1 MNTTVV
7 TGDQVVKQLIPRI
20 TQRME
25 GLNFT
30 PKLATLMV
38 GDDPGI
44 RSYFRSIKKVAQKYG
59 IEVIELTWDV
69 TDTETVKHAIEQ
81 LNNDNDIGGILI
93 GEPLPKGIDRTVL
106 VETISPTKDVD
117 CMHPYNLGLLME
129 GRPRVLP
136 STVGSVWEI
145 LQFIGVPLTG
155 KRAVIIGRSLVVGKP
170 LAMLLLQKGID
181 ATVTVC
187 HSKTEQLTDITRE
200 ADILIVAVGKPHL
213 IGKEHVKR
221 GTIVIDVG
229 INVVAG
235 KLVGDVKFDEVR
247 PLASYITPVPGG
259 VGKVTTHYLMYNLVK
274 SYEHRR

>member
-7 TGDQVVKQLIPRI
+7 TGDQVVTQLVPRI
-20 TQRME
+20 TQCIER
-25 GLNFT
+25 LNFT

-38 GDDPGI
+38 GDNPSI

-69 TDTETVKHAIEQ
+69 TDTETVKHTIEQ
-81 LNNDNDIGGILI
+81 LNNDTDIGGILI
-93 GEPLPKGIDRTVL
+93 GEPLPKGIDRTAL

-117 CMHPYNLGLLME
+117 CMHPYNLGLLMA

-170 LAMLLLQKGID
+170 LAMLLLQKGVD

-187 HSKTEQLTDITRE
+187 HSKTEQLTEITRE
-200 ADILIVAVGKPHL
+200 ADILIVAAGKPHL

-235 KLVGDVKFDEVR
+235 KLVGDVKFDEVCQ
-247 PLASYITPVPGG
+247 LASYITPVPGG

>member
-38 GDDPGI
+38 GDNPGI

-59 IEVIELTWDV
+59 IEVIELTWDL
-69 TDTETVKHAIEQ
+69 TDTETVQHTIEQ

-93 GEPLPKGIDRTVL
+93 GEPLPKEIDRTAL

-117 CMHPYNLGLLME
+117 CMHPYNLGLLMA

-200 ADILIVAVGKPHL
+200 ADILIVAAGKPHL

-235 KLVGDVKFDEVR
+235 KLVGDVKFDEVYQ
-247 PLASYITPVPGG
+247 LASYITPVPGG

>member
-7 TGDQVVKQLIPRI
+7 TGEQVVKQLIPRI

-69 TDTETVKHAIEQ
+69 TDTETVKHAIEH

-235 KLVGDVKFDEVR
+235 KLVGDVMFDEVR

>member
-106 VETISPTKDVD
+106 VETISPIKDVD

-213 IGKEHVKR
+213 IGKEHVKC

>member
-38 GDDPGI
+38 GDNPGI

-59 IEVIELTWDV
+59 IEVIELTWDL
-69 TDTETVKHAIEQ
+69 TDTETVQHTIEQ

-93 GEPLPKGIDRTVL
+93 GEPLPKEIDRTAL

-117 CMHPYNLGLLME
+117 CMHPYNLGLLMA

-200 ADILIVAVGKPHL
+200 ADILIVAAGKPHL

-221 GTIVIDVG
+221 STIVIDVG

-235 KLVGDVKFDEVR
+235 KLVGDVKFDEVYQ
-247 PLASYITPVPGG
+247 LASYITPVPGG

>member
-69 TDTETVKHAIEQ
+69 TDTETVKHAIEH